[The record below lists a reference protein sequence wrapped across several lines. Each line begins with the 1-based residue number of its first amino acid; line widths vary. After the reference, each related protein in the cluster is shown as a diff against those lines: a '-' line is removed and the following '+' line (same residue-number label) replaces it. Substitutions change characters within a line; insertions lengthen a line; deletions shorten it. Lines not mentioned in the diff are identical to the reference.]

1 MALRIKL
8 PSATRP
14 PIRFEPIM
22 KPEIPAELLR
32 RGSTP
37 PMPVVTPTPVT
48 PTPVATPL
56 AMPPAPPKPM
66 AMPVTL
72 RQVAPVTPVA
82 VAPAPVPSAPLTA
95 RTLFADRTSAAPFP
109 APAAVLNAL
118 PVAALPTAAP
128 AEPATESAEREE
140 PPVSEAILKPSS
152 APAMIRAFSLV
163 FKWGALAAVLFGI
176 GFLALKF
183 LVPFL
188 DELRN
193 PGRTDAITN
202 KDAPTAVRV
211 LQQTRQVVAKNDAK
225 VDYLNNVVAALDG
238 SAVAPKD
245 APAKVAPEV
254 LTAPVVAAK
263 APAVRAPSDLGPFQE
278 AVSRLTVGGVF
289 DGPEPRAYLDGRLV
303 KYGEIINR
311 NLGLRFVGVDPNQHA
326 VLFTNAD
333 NVTFRKHF

>member
-8 PSATRP
+8 PPATRP
-14 PIRFEPIM
+14 PIRFEPII

-37 PMPVVTPTPVT
+37 PMPRVTPGPTPASTPVSM
-48 PTPVATPL
+48 PTPKLMSVPS
-56 AMPPAPPKPM
+56 PM
-66 AMPVTL
+66 AGSLPQMAPVAAG
-72 RQVAPVTPVA
+72 QVA
-82 VAPAPVPSAPLTA
+82 APALPLTA
-95 RTLFADRTSAAPFP
+95 RTLFAERTSAAPFP
-109 APAAVLNAL
+109 ASVAALNPL
-118 PVAALPTAAP
+118 PVAALPATAPSEAA
-128 AEPATESAEREE
+128 AEGTELEE
-140 PPVSEAILKPSS
+140 PPASEALLKHSS
-152 APAMIRAFSLV
+152 APALIRASSLI
-163 FKWGALAAVLFGI
+163 FKWGVIAAILMGI

-193 PGRTDAITN
+193 PGRTDAIAN
-202 KDAPTAVRV
+202 KEAPTAVRV

-225 VDYLNNVVAALDG
+225 VAYLDTVVAAMDG
-238 SAVAPKD
+238 NAVAPKA
-245 APAKVAPEV
+245 APAKATPEAAAAPAVE
-254 LTAPVVAAK
+254 AK
-263 APAVRAPSDLGPFQE
+263 APAVRVASDLSAFQE

-311 NLGLRFVGVDPNQHA
+311 NLGLRFVGVDPDQHA